1 MPRTTRSGR
10 RWQGGTGDEAPEDVV
25 PALRSEQGARA
36 VRRRTSAGERAGG
49 AGGRASRGDVEAAGW
64 GRRRS
69 EFGEGGNM
77 LGDGSVSA
85 GWPYQPAL
93 TCPRDV
99 RWTR

>member
-1 MPRTTRSGR
+1 M
-10 RWQGGTGDEAPEDVV
+10 
-25 PALRSEQGARA
+25 PALWSEQGARA

-49 AGGRASRGDVEAAGW
+49 AGGLASRGGLGDVEAAGW

-85 GWPYQPAL
+85 G
-93 TCPRDV
+93 
-99 RWTR
+99 